1 MLNYTEKLLKEEILN
16 FTPIFLK
23 SLNFFGG
30 GIYYI
35 KYETPFYEPHSGLKM
50 NN

>member
-1 MLNYTEKLLKEEILN
+1 MLNYTENLLKEEILN

-23 SLNFFGG
+23 SLNLGVTF
-30 GIYYI
+30 YYI
-35 KYETPFYEPHSGLKM
+35 KYETPFYEPHSVLKM

>member
-23 SLNFFGG
+23 SLNLG